1 MKKIKRGGITY
12 GKSHAEGGIP
22 VKNQSTG
29 DMLEVEGGEGIVN
42 KRSMA
47 SDKMVKLN
55 GKEMTI
61 CEAVSQLNQLEGG
74 VQFSCDDVSDR
85 QFIEAMAKG
94 GELER
99 GVRTEKEHIQV
110 LKDLYAKR
118 ITPKQ
123 ASKRIAKD
131 HLKEDSE
138 YYSKLAKM
146 EGKMADGGT
155 FNVKFD
161 VTKKPDENGFYY
173 IIYTENEKIVPSSKM
188 PQDVGYG
195 QVKNQFFAK
204 RRKYDNSL
212 GLQDAIFIA
221 MKMNESDIK
230 MADGGGIGREETQ
243 ENNFGVSYK
252 LGDKFILKYMMSPK
266 EGIETSITEIL
277 PSGLFFK
284 VDKSSNT
291 FSIKTLHS
299 KGSSFT
305 SGQYLRPLAKTEG
318 KMAKGGKVKN
328 DYNVPS
334 TEDLVDMVANA
345 REKQIKKVKQ
355 SGVPIVIGRNDGYYF
370 KTSDSTNYSEQ
381 ILSSRPSKRKVIEII
396 ESNPNITEVYFQGS
410 IRGGD
415 YIGDVDFDIVDDFA
429 ILLWKKPIDI
439 NNAIGT
445 TFQWTDTEQDPKN
458 ENKQIQLD
466 PRVYMLVKQE
476 DAHIYKDRPTDDK
489 YFYLNSY
496 LEKNG
501 EQSAIRIPKSDFQNL
516 IEEGELETIEVS
528 QALKEQILKPM
539 KTYAKGGEI
548 FDKETEDFLSDLTKK
563 YAKGGEVVADK
574 TETINMKDF
583 EGYADQYNGRK
594 NKFFKANDEY
604 QLLVN
609 EGMDVKNNTTLPQE
623 EIDRLLA
630 ELREKARQAKTTLS
644 EKRKDFVDMREVK
657 SPFYAPQLED
667 GGKIAKTDA
676 KAIDRGDGGTYKIKV
691 KHSYL
696 PSKGIDVF
704 LYIDSLSMLG
714 SLKFSIG
721 TRNLY
726 QANWKAVID
735 NVLTK
740 HLKLSPSSYQLSVG
754 KKAKS
759 LEVEILFNFPLTSTS
774 FIAVS
779 EDVLKALTSFS
790 YYEKV
795 VLEKDK
801 TTPPPPTEKE
811 DDWNWRF
818 KTEQELKDE
827 FGDDWMDIIVWSENM
842 NFLLGEKIGEN
853 DLSRDFIDEMQY
865 NTKGYTNTFEAF
877 GLSKSGSNPE
887 DEYYTIPFIAITNE
901 PLKTEKE
908 DDWNWRFKTEQEL
921 KDEYGWERI
930 AEYMKDGNLFATN
943 MFYLLGKKINE
954 TQEAVEAIS
963 KINQNT
969 YGGVYTLIQKQLGIE
984 TPTKDSFENW
994 SISSWMITDKPL
1006 AGEEVPPT
1014 ESKKEI
1020 THKDAEDELMRWA
1033 KEKTEEKNDNS
1044 TRKYQLHHLI
1054 SYILLNQSNAR
1065 MSDFTQFIAMAKESR
1080 KLEQEILRLSSEKIP
1095 IDSFVMKLL
1104 INRYSESV
1112 KDLKSQIMLFV
1123 KYESDIAQELG
1134 NIHSHIPYLA
1144 ELDTF
1149 DKDYII
1155 YIK

>member
-1 MKKIKRGGITY
+1 MNTIQQGDALIYKDSEFLDFDSVIYVENVTENANGTLVSLSNGQTMFITQVLKKFRKANQDEIDRSEIMSKEIFSKGGKTKRFMKKIKRGGITY

-99 GVRTEKEHIQV
+99 GVRTEQEHIQV

-458 ENKQIQLD
+458 ETKQIQLD

-623 EIDRLLA
+623 EKDKLLA
-630 ELREKARQAKTTLS
+630 ELREKAREAKTNLG
-644 EKRKDFVDMREVK
+644 EKRKDLVDMREVK

-818 KTEQELKDE
+818 KTEEELRAE
-827 FGDDWMDIIVWSENM
+827 LGGD
-842 NFLLGEKIGEN
+842 LHKL
-853 DLSRDFIDEMQY
+853 
-865 NTKGYTNTFEAF
+865 
-877 GLSKSGSNPE
+877 
-887 DEYYTIPFIAITNE
+887 
-901 PLKTEKE
+901 
-908 DDWNWRFKTEQEL
+908 
-921 KDEYGWERI
+921 
-930 AEYMKDGNLFATN
+930 KDGNVFAIS
-943 MFYLLGKKINE
+943 MRYLLGKKINE

-963 KINQNT
+963 KINQKT
-969 YGGVYTLIQKQLGIE
+969 YGGVETFIQKQLGIE
-984 TPTKDSFENW
+984 TPTKDSSESW

>member
-1 MKKIKRGGITY
+1 
-12 GKSHAEGGIP
+12 
-22 VKNQSTG
+22 
-29 DMLEVEGGEGIVN
+29 
-42 KRSMA
+42 
-47 SDKMVKLN
+47 
-55 GKEMTI
+55 
-61 CEAVSQLNQLEGG
+61 
-74 VQFSCDDVSDR
+74 
-85 QFIEAMAKG
+85 
-94 GELER
+94 
-99 GVRTEKEHIQV
+99 
-110 LKDLYAKR
+110 
-118 ITPKQ
+118 
-123 ASKRIAKD
+123 
-131 HLKEDSE
+131 
-138 YYSKLAKM
+138 
-146 EGKMADGGT
+146 
-155 FNVKFD
+155 
-161 VTKKPDENGFYY
+161 
-173 IIYTENEKIVPSSKM
+173 
-188 PQDVGYG
+188 
-195 QVKNQFFAK
+195 
-204 RRKYDNSL
+204 
-212 GLQDAIFIA
+212 
-221 MKMNESDIK
+221 
-230 MADGGGIGREETQ
+230 
-243 ENNFGVSYK
+243 
-252 LGDKFILKYMMSPK
+252 
-266 EGIETSITEIL
+266 
-277 PSGLFFK
+277 
-284 VDKSSNT
+284 
-291 FSIKTLHS
+291 
-299 KGSSFT
+299 
-305 SGQYLRPLAKTEG
+305 
-318 KMAKGGKVKN
+318 
-328 DYNVPS
+328 
-334 TEDLVDMVANA
+334 MVANA

-623 EIDRLLA
+623 EKDKLLA
-630 ELREKARQAKTTLS
+630 ELREKAREAKTNLG
-644 EKRKDFVDMREVK
+644 EKRKDLVDMREVK

-818 KTEQELKDE
+818 KTEEELRAE
-827 FGDDWMDIIVWSENM
+827 LGGD
-842 NFLLGEKIGEN
+842 LHKL
-853 DLSRDFIDEMQY
+853 
-865 NTKGYTNTFEAF
+865 
-877 GLSKSGSNPE
+877 
-887 DEYYTIPFIAITNE
+887 
-901 PLKTEKE
+901 
-908 DDWNWRFKTEQEL
+908 
-921 KDEYGWERI
+921 
-930 AEYMKDGNLFATN
+930 KDGNVFAIS
-943 MFYLLGKKINE
+943 MRYLLGKKINE

-963 KINQNT
+963 KINQKT
-969 YGGVYTLIQKQLGIE
+969 YGGVETFIQKQLGIE
-984 TPTKDSFENW
+984 TPTKDSSESW